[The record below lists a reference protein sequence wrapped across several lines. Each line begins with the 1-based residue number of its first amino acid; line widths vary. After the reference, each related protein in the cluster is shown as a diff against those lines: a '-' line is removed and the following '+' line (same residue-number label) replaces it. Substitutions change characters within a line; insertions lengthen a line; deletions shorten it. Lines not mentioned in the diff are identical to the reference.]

1 MGSGKNTGEEI
12 MGLTTTLSM
21 AAAAAIINLWLAM
34 RIGSLR
40 HKAQVIHGDGGNP
53 LLMQRMRA
61 QSNFI
66 ENAPLAIILVGLIEL
81 AGRGGAWLAPVA
93 AVFILG
99 RVAHGFGMDK
109 PGPNPARMIGTLTAM
124 LVQLGLAAAA
134 VAIAIGWY

>member
-1 MGSGKNTGEEI
+1 L
-12 MGLTTTLSM
+12 GLTTTLTM
-21 AAAAAIINLWLAM
+21 AAAAAIINLWLGM

-66 ENAPLAIILVGLIEL
+66 ENTPLTLILVGLIEL
-81 AGRGGAWLAPVA
+81 SGRGGAWLAPVA

-99 RVAHGFGMDK
+99 RVAHGFGMDN

-124 LVQLGLAAAA
+124 LIKLGLAGVA
-134 VAIAIGWY
+134 VAIALGWL

>member
-1 MGSGKNTGEEI
+1 

-21 AAAAAIINLWLAM
+21 AAAAAIINLWLGM

-40 HKAQVIHGDGGNP
+40 HKAQVIHGDGGNA

-66 ENAPLAIILVGLIEL
+66 ENAPLTVILVGLVEL

-109 PGPNPARMIGTLTAM
+109 TGPNPGRMIGTLTAM
-124 LVQLGLAAAA
+124 LVQLGLAIVA
-134 VAIAIGWY
+134 VTIAIGWL